1 MMHRLTARSALAA
14 RPRCKIPQTES
25 WATRPSRT
33 RQQCCGTGQPASGTM
48 PRVIKPSWT
57 VRRENHQPPV
67 HHFLRECSR
76 ISLTTDSL
84 LVVSRHASLY
94 SKAINHY
101 HRLSPF
107 PAGMQIRYSM
117 QHYRLASGIVKPAV
131 QISLHHP
138 RAEGGMI
145 ISAF

>member
-1 MMHRLTARSALAA
+1 MQDPANGVRGHPAITHKAA
-14 RPRCKIPQTES
+14 VLRNGPACLGHHAQRHQT
-25 WATRPSRT
+25 SR
-33 RQQCCGTGQPASGTM
+33 
-48 PRVIKPSWT
+48 T
-57 VRRENHQPPV
+57 VRRENYQPPV
-67 HHFLRECSR
+67 HHFLRECSQ

-94 SKAINHY
+94 SKVINHY

-107 PAGMQIRYSM
+107 PAGIQIRYSI

-138 RAEGGMI
+138 RTEGRMI
-145 ISAF
+145 IFRILGLIISGLE